1 MDDIYPTPVVNKK
14 TPKHK
19 INFVGVKILCVCTV
33 SKKIS
38 HVIII

>member
-19 INFVGVKILCVCTV
+19 INFVGVKYFCFLFF
-33 SKKIS
+33 
-38 HVIII
+38 